1 MVVVV
6 HGSGSGSSLGSSIAA
21 LPRLLRVSIT
31 KSLQSIDGLPKMGV
45 VIIYVLYSRAR
56 NLGRHFVGQKCHQ
69 VPVSSAPVD
78 TVKRRK
84 LSLFRF
90 PRESE

>member
-1 MVVVV
+1 MTQY
-6 HGSGSGSSLGSSIAA
+6 G
-21 LPRLLRVSIT
+21 
-31 KSLQSIDGLPKMGV
+31 IDGLPKMGV

-69 VPVSSAPVD
+69 VAVSSAPVD

-84 LSLFRF
+84 LSYFVF
-90 PRESE
+90 PRESK

>member
-1 MVVVV
+1 
-6 HGSGSGSSLGSSIAA
+6 
-21 LPRLLRVSIT
+21 
-31 KSLQSIDGLPKMGV
+31 MGV

-69 VPVSSAPVD
+69 VAVSSAPVD

-84 LSLFRF
+84 LSYFVFLENLNDWTHGLGQFDVTNGCQMNTVAFRV
-90 PRESE
+90 

>member
-1 MVVVV
+1 
-6 HGSGSGSSLGSSIAA
+6 
-21 LPRLLRVSIT
+21 
-31 KSLQSIDGLPKMGV
+31 MGV
-45 VIIYVLYSRAR
+45 VIIYVLYSLAR

-69 VPVSSAPVD
+69 IAVSSALVD

-90 PRESE
+90 PREFE